1 MQKNNKNSQ
10 NDFNKHLLSNNNNLR
25 NFNYNLYQK
34 LLKNEEE
41 IKKYSQ
47 QINQIEYQNR
57 LKINNK
63 DYYFNYYFPE
73 KIIKKKKINPSYLN
87 LIPIEKC
94 NKNIQCAI
102 CSEEIKINSNIIK
115 LNCNHIFHEFCIKI
129 WLKENYICPIC
140 RNENIL

>member
-1 MQKNNKNSQ
+1 MNNKNSQ

-63 DYYFNYYFPE
+63 DYYFNYYFQE

-115 LNCNHIFHEFCIKI
+115 LNCNHIFHEICIKI